1 MAKITLIGRQT
12 LREHAD
18 ALKPFLGVVPVTMA
32 IALAPEDALLAKEK
46 LTEAVGIFNGNT
58 AIIADFPAD
67 LVVNEDGSIEP
78 IPLVVDAPEQPSLI
92 TEV

>member
-1 MAKITLIGRQT
+1 MA
-12 LREHAD
+12 
-18 ALKPFLGVVPVTMA
+18 V
-32 IALAPEDALLAKEK
+32 ALAPEDAVLAKEK
-46 LTEAVGIFNGNT
+46 LTEAIGIFNGNT

-78 IPLVVDAPEQPSLI
+78 IPLVVDAEPEPALI